1 MRKES
6 ACEGRPRRLQIR
18 VSVDE
23 HMGELFTS
31 LEGVPPTLRAR
42 ELVSLARVACGLKA
56 ASAAVAALLPSG
68 GLAGIG
74 FRAALPGDPHPSGPV
89 RSAAASSVDLSEH
102 AAEHATS
109 KLEAAFLMAAPPPK

>member
-1 MRKES
+1 VRNVNAWES
-6 ACEGRPRRLQIR
+6 RPRRLQIR

-31 LEGVPPTLRAR
+31 LEAIPPTLRGR

-56 ASAAVAALLPSG
+56 AGAAVAALLPSG
-68 GLAGIG
+68 GLAGTG
-74 FRAALPGDPHPSGPV
+74 PLAPHRGGPDATGPV
-89 RSAAASSVDLSEH
+89 TSAAAACVDFSNH

-109 KLEAAFLMAAPPPK
+109 TFEAAFLLAVPPTK